1 MSRQPVLEVA
11 AISLLL
17 ACASGCASGRVATG
31 PRPVLKPFVSDGCSL
46 FPDGTIKDKE
56 KWKQCCIEHDI
67 AYWQG
72 GTKQDRINADIKL
85 RDDILKKTGNK
96 ELAELVYQAVRTWG
110 GPAFPSWY
118 RWGYGW
124 PYGRGYKP
132 LSLEERLQVR
142 QRLKKYYEK
151 INAGR

>member
-1 MSRQPVLEVA
+1 MHR
-11 AISLLL
+11 
-17 ACASGCASGRVATG
+17 
-31 PRPVLKPFVSDGCSL
+31 RPVLKPFVSDGCSL

-56 KWKQCCIEHDI
+56 KWKQCCIEHDM

-85 RDDILKKTGNK
+85 RDDILRKTGNAD
-96 ELAELVYQAVRTWG
+96 LAKLVYNAVRTWG

-124 PYGRGYKP
+124 PYGRGYKV
-132 LSLEERLQVR
+132 LTLEERLQVR
-142 QRLKKYYEK
+142 KRLEEYYEK
-151 INAGR
+151 IKVRN